1 MKESM
6 AAPLPRH
13 LRRLALDASA
23 ALLAPALA
31 TLAGRAAGANETTAA
46 LLELLAVLFVA
57 AGRGFAAGAAASLAA
72 TLAYNFF
79 FLPPVHT
86 FSIADGRNWVALA
99 AFLVASVV
107 AGRLLATARERATEA
122 LAGRRD
128 AETLSD
134 LALQLFAFN
143 ARPGDFEAMTSC
155 VVRALGARGGALDL
169 GTPDGQDRQVVAL
182 ASPPGVDARAESEAI
197 PLELGGEH
205 LGRLTLHGATASQR
219 VRQAAARLLALALER
234 HRLIAETARTEAAR
248 ESERLQSALLRAV
261 SHDLKSPL
269 TALRIGLE
277 ALGERAD
284 LPAAAAARIA
294 ALARDQERL
303 ARRVDNLLA
312 LARLEAG
319 RVRPR
324 PEPTPPGDLF
334 GAARADLA
342 HLLEGRVVE
351 VRVGAECPDLWVDPV
366 LASEVLVNLLE
377 NAARHAPP
385 GPPIELAARAVG
397 ARVELTVADRGPG
410 PGAPASES
418 SADGHRAGLGLRIA
432 RELARASGGEVA
444 LEARPGGG
452 ALARFSLPAA
462 TAVETVP

>member
-1 MKESM
+1 M
-6 AAPLPRH
+6 ASTPSRL
-13 LRRLALDASA
+13 LRRLPLDAAA

-57 AGRGFAAGAAASLAA
+57 ARRGFAAGAAASLAA

-107 AGRLLATARERATEA
+107 AGRLLATARERASEA
-122 LAGRRD
+122 LARRRD
-128 AETLSD
+128 AETLSE

-143 ARPGDFEAMTSC
+143 ARPGDFEAMTST
-155 VVRALGARGGALDL
+155 VARALGARGASLDL
-169 GTPDGQDRQVVAL
+169 ATPGGDDRQVVAL
-182 ASPPGVDARAESEAI
+182 AAAPGVDARAEGEELA
-197 PLELGGEH
+197 LDLGGEH
-205 LGRLTLHGATASQR
+205 LGRLTIEGATASER
-219 VRQAAARLLALALER
+219 VRQAAGRLLALALER

-277 ALGERAD
+277 ALSERAD
-284 LPAAAAARIA
+284 LPEEAAARIA
-294 ALARDQERL
+294 ALTRDQERL

-312 LARLEAG
+312 LARVEAG

-342 HLLEGRVVE
+342 HLLEGRAVE
-351 VRVGAECPDLWVDPV
+351 VRVGADCPDLWVDPV

-377 NAARHAPP
+377 NAARHAPA
-385 GPPIELAARAVG
+385 GLPIELAARAVG

-410 PGAPASES
+410 PDAPPAEAA
-418 SADGHRAGLGLRIA
+418 ADGHRTGLGLRIA

-444 LEARPGGG
+444 LEPRPGGG

-462 TAVETVP
+462 AAAETAP